1 MKFEPNSN
9 KPFVVD
15 GKVIDH
21 PTAPFIVEK
30 KEEKKRSNRLLI
42 LFLSIICAFLTV
54 SLLVVLGN
62 LNNLKNKYE
71 TIAVAYLANK
81 NASELM
87 NQKIEEIGLLKAEI
101 DFLRKDNEL
110 LIENSERTDGIF
122 FEVQIGAF
130 KDFNLDQYLQNLSA
144 LKQEKHDNRNKII
157 LGKFRSFDRALLFE
171 NDIKRMGFDEAFI
184 IARVDGK
191 LMPYQDALALLKKK

>member
-1 MKFEPNSN
+1 MKFEPDSN
-9 KPFVVD
+9 KPFEVD
-15 GKVIDH
+15 GKVINH

-30 KEEKKRSNRLLI
+30 KEEMKRSTRLLI
-42 LFLSIICAFLTV
+42 LFLSIICAVLIVAFLIV
-54 SLLVVLGN
+54 FGN

-81 NASELM
+81 NAAELM
-87 NQKIEEIGLLKAEI
+87 NQKEVEIGLLKAEI

-110 LIENSERTDGIF
+110 LLENSERTDGIF

-157 LGKFRSFDRALLFE
+157 LGKFRSFDKALLFE